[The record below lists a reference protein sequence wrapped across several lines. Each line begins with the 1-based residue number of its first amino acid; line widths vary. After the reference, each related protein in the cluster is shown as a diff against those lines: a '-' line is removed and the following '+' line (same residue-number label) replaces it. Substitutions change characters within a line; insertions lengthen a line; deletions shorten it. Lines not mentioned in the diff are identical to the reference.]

1 MSSAPL
7 LTDSHAHLD
16 SPRYDADRDAVLQS
30 ARAAG
35 VGTVLSI
42 GIGDGPATMH
52 QAVDLCRQYADR
64 DDVPRLYATAGVH
77 PDEAANL
84 DESALLKLDT
94 LLSQPEVIACGE
106 IGLDYYWDTAP
117 RTVQH
122 TAFIQQMELAAGHAL
137 PIVIHC
143 RAAERAGTGDTA
155 AWDDTLSLLDR
166 HWRQTGLGGI
176 LHCFAGT
183 PEHARRAIE
192 YGFLISFAGNLTFPK
207 AQPIRDA
214 AQSVPLSALLVETDA
229 PFLTPVPR
237 RGQRN
242 EPAYVSETAAALAA
256 LRGIATAELA
266 AATTANFDRLMKLS
280 PATTS
285 GELR

>member
-1 MSSAPL
+1 MPPVPA

-16 SPRYDADRDAVLQS
+16 SARYDADREAMLKA
-30 ARAAG
+30 ARDAG

-52 QAVDLCRQYADR
+52 RALDLCREYAGR
-64 DDVPRLYATAGVH
+64 TDVPRLFATAGVH
-77 PDEAANL
+77 PDEAAKL
-84 DESALLKLDT
+84 DHTALDT
-94 LLSQPEVIACGE
+94 LNKLLAAPEVVACGE

-117 RTVQH
+117 RAVQQE
-122 TAFIQQMELAAGHAL
+122 AFIEQMELAAGHRL

-143 RAAERAGTGDTA
+143 RAAERAGTGNTV
-155 AWDDTLSLLDR
+155 AWDNTLDLLDR

-183 PEHARRAIE
+183 IEHARRAIDF
-192 YGFLISFAGNLTFPK
+192 GFLISFAGNITFPK
-207 AQPIRDA
+207 AQAIRDA
-214 AQSVPLSALLVETDA
+214 AAALPLASMLVETDA

-242 EPAYVSETAAALAA
+242 EPAYVTGTAAKLAE
-256 LRGIATAELA
+256 LRGIGMDEVA
-266 AATTANFDRLMKLS
+266 AVTTQNFETLMRIAS
-280 PATTS
+280 
-285 GELR
+285 

>member
-1 MSSAPL
+1 MPSALPG

-16 SPRYDADRDAVLQS
+16 SARYDADREAMLKT
-30 ARAAG
+30 ALEAG

-42 GIGDGPATMH
+42 GIGEGPSTMH
-52 QAVDLCRQYADR
+52 RALDLCREYAGR
-64 DDVPRLYATAGVH
+64 TDVPRLYATAGVH
-77 PDEAANL
+77 PDEAAAL
-84 DESALLKLDT
+84 DDAALDKLNK
-94 LLSQPEVIACGE
+94 LLAAPEVIACGE

-117 RTVQH
+117 RAVQQE
-122 TAFIQQMELAAGHAL
+122 AFIEQMELAAGHCL

-155 AWDDTLSLLDR
+155 AWDDTLDLLDR

-183 PEHARRAIE
+183 VEHAKRAIDW
-192 YGFLISFAGNLTFPK
+192 GFLISFAGNITFPK

-214 AQSVPLSALLVETDA
+214 ARALPLSSMLVETDA

-242 EPAYVSETAAALAA
+242 EPAYVTGTAAKLAE
-256 LRGIATAELA
+256 LLGVEVEELA
-266 AATTANFDRLMKLS
+266 AVTTRNFETLMRIAS
-280 PATTS
+280 
-285 GELR
+285 

>member
-1 MSSAPL
+1 MSALPG

-16 SPRYDADRDAVLQS
+16 SARYDADREAILK
-30 ARAAG
+30 AALEAG

-42 GIGDGPATMH
+42 GIGEGPPTMH
-52 QAVDLCRQYADR
+52 RALDLCREYAGR
-64 DDVPRLYATAGVH
+64 TDVPRLYATAGVH
-77 PDEAANL
+77 PDEAASL
-84 DESALLKLDT
+84 DDTALDKLSK
-94 LLSQPEVIACGE
+94 LLAAPEVIACGE

-117 RTVQH
+117 RAVQQE
-122 TAFIQQMELAAGHAL
+122 AFIEQMELAAGHCL

-155 AWDDTLSLLDR
+155 AWDDTLDLLHR

-183 PEHARRAIE
+183 IEHAKRAIDF
-192 YGFLISFAGNLTFPK
+192 GFLISFAGNITFPK

-214 AQSVPLSALLVETDA
+214 AQALPLASMLVETDA
-229 PFLTPVPR
+229 PFLTPIPR

-242 EPAYVSETAAALAA
+242 EPAYVTGTAAKLAE
-256 LRGIATAELA
+256 LVGVGVEELA
-266 AATTANFDRLMKLS
+266 AVTTRNFETLMRI
-280 PATTS
+280 A
-285 GELR
+285 G